1 MDPGERDVVDRRD
14 CNRIRDFAGGESEKF
29 ARARGGGDRKFRG
42 VVEAVG
48 HHRDSGCEPA
58 LNFIGHSKRQ
68 HEFLAGCACLLGRG
82 ENGPEVVA
90 RMTEAA
96 RRHVAVEQIH
106 VADKS
111 GVEERCLIRGCLASA
126 DQGAPARSPVFPEL
140 FAQRLKGL
148 SWKRS
153 DGAANAIQN
162 IALEELPDVVRQM
175 LRPSVGGE
183 GGDSLNDR
191 LSHGAAFLLIK
202 FRRSGNTRV
211 GPSNPLALPQNTPAW

>member
-1 MDPGERDVVDRRD
+1 MDTGERDVVGRCDS
-14 CNRIRDFAGGESEKF
+14 NRIRDFASAESEKF
-29 ARARGGGDRKFRG
+29 PRACGGGDRKLRG

-68 HEFLAGCACLLGRG
+68 PEFLAGCACLLGRG

-126 DQGAPARSPVFPEL
+126 DQGAQARSPVFPNC
-140 FAQRLKGL
+140 
-148 SWKRS
+148 SRS
-153 DGAANAIQN
+153 A
-162 IALEELPDVVRQM
+162 
-175 LRPSVGGE
+175 
-183 GGDSLNDR
+183 
-191 LSHGAAFLLIK
+191 
-202 FRRSGNTRV
+202 
-211 GPSNPLALPQNTPAW
+211 